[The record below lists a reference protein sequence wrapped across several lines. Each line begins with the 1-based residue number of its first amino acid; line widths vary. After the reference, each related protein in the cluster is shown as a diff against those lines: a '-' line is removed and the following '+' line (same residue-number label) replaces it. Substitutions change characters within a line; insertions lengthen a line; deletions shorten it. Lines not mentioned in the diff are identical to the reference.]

1 MCVCACPL
9 PACLLRALAGLFS
22 SSRVLFQPCL
32 GSALSVTK
40 RGAKFLLHS
49 RGTTKIWRCSGTKW
63 RGHHM
68 IPVMHHFLSP
78 CNVPRFTHQ
87 AERPWRNTHTQTG
100 QTHKPTAHTYTGQTH
115 ISTEHRAQ
123 RLHTPTNKNTHNG
136 RTHTHRPAERGANGH
151 TYTPTGHWPLSR
163 QRKSGSWMATFQYN
177 NIKVSTKIFVT
188 FYFTVHCISGVYWFK
203 KKHGQMIMIHL
214 LRSIFKSTNMYHV
227 VWSTVVSKCV
237 AFQPTDRAWN
247 RL

>member
-1 MCVCACPL
+1 MEGTPHDTRDASLPLAPRCPIYTVWETL
-9 PACLLRALAGLFS
+9 TEHTLA
-22 SSRVLFQPCL
+22 
-32 GSALSVTK
+32 K
-40 RGAKFLLHS
+40 H
-49 RGTTKIWRCSGTKW
+49 
-63 RGHHM
+63 
-68 IPVMHHFLSP
+68 
-78 CNVPRFTHQ
+78 
-87 AERPWRNTHTQTG
+87 THTLWTQGHRPNT
-100 QTHKPTAHTYTGQTH
+100 QWLKTQTH
-115 ISTEHRAQ
+115 IQ
-123 RLHTPTNKNTHNG
+123 RLNVGPPAG
-136 RTHTHRPAERGANGH
+136 HRPLAH
-151 TYTPTGHWPLSR
+151 
-163 QRKSGSWMATFQYN
+163 QRKRGLWMATFQYN